1 MSVVKKIR
9 RPRLLKLVETTY
21 SVFVHDILANEVL
34 LYQLFTELYTS

>member
-21 SVFVHDILANEVL
+21 SVFVYDILANEVL